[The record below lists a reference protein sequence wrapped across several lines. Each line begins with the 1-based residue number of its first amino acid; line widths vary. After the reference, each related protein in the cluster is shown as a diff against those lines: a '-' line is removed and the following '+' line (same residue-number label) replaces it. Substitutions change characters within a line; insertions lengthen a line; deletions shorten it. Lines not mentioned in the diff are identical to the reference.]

1 MIRLP
6 PRATR
11 TDTLFP
17 DPTLFRSPEV
27 LAEGEAGGDH
37 VGGLLAAHVAEV
49 PGLVVVAGA
58 GLGVRRVAEQE
69 AELVGVARHPL
80 TGGRRA
86 PRLVDV
92 GGALVGHV
100 DGGAELV
107 RSEEHPSELQSLMRI
122 SYAGFCL
129 KK

>member
-1 MIRLP
+1 MRISDWSSDVCSSDL
-6 PRATR
+6 
-11 TDTLFP
+11 
-17 DPTLFRSPEV
+17 
-27 LAEGEAGGDH
+27 H

-100 DGGAELV
+100 DGGAEMVLGV
-107 RSEEHPSELQSLMRI
+107 AR
-122 SYAGFCL
+122 AGEDRMSKRLNFSH
-129 KK
+129 

>member
-27 LAEGEAGGDH
+27 LTEGEAGGDH

-107 RSEEHPSELQSLMRI
+107 LGGDRRAWWRERGGQE
-122 SYAGFCL
+122 
-129 KK
+129 